1 MQNKHTTLYIYK
13 REYTYPLEIIT
24 YSKKDMAKDK
34 KKNVSEKKTE
44 ENVEEVQVK
53 ENIDHSELEQKLK
66 EAENQILLSLADND
80 NLRKR
85 FDREKEDLSNY
96 VISSFAK
103 EILSV
108 LDNLER
114 ALKSIDLDELKKSD
128 QNISQFVEGIEL
140 TEKQIITVFEKF
152 KIEKINSLNQNF
164 DPNLH
169 QAMFEVENPD
179 KQPGIITEVVQE
191 GYRIGDRLLRPAMVG
206 VVKKKN

>member
-1 MQNKHTTLYIYK
+1 MV
-13 REYTYPLEIIT
+13 
-24 YSKKDMAKDK
+24 KDK
-34 KKNVSEKKTE
+34 KKNVSEKKSE
-44 ENVEEVQVK
+44 EKVEEVQIK
-53 ENIDHSELEQKLK
+53 EINYSELEEKLK

-114 ALKSIDLDELKKSD
+114 ALKSIDQDKLNKSD
-128 QNISQFVEGIEL
+128 KNISQFIEGIEL
-140 TEKQIITVFEKF
+140 TEKQIITIFEKF
-152 KIEKINSLNQNF
+152 KIEKVNSLDQNF

-169 QAMFEVENPD
+169 QAMFEVENPN
-179 KQPGIITEVVQE
+179 KESGTITEVVQE

-206 VVKKKN
+206 VVKKKDQ

>member
-1 MQNKHTTLYIYK
+1 
-13 REYTYPLEIIT
+13 
-24 YSKKDMAKDK
+24 MAKDK
-34 KKNVSEKKTE
+34 KKNVSEKKSE
-44 ENVEEVQVK
+44 EKVEEAQFK
-53 ENIDHSELEQKLK
+53 EIDYSELEEKLK

-152 KIEKINSLNQNF
+152 KIEKINSLDQNF

-206 VVKKKN
+206 VVKKKS

>member
-1 MQNKHTTLYIYK
+1 
-13 REYTYPLEIIT
+13 
-24 YSKKDMAKDK
+24 MAKDK
-34 KKNVSEKKTE
+34 KKNISEKKSE
-44 ENVEEVQVK
+44 EKVEEVLVK
-53 ENIDHSELEQKLK
+53 EINNSELEEKLK

-85 FDREKEDLSNY
+85 FDREKEDLGNY

-128 QNISQFVEGIEL
+128 QNISQFIEGIEL
-140 TEKQIITVFEKF
+140 TEKQIITIFEKF
-152 KIEKINSLNQNF
+152 KIEKIDSLDQNF

-169 QAMFEVENPD
+169 QAMFEIENSD

-206 VVKKKN
+206 VVKKKS

>member
-1 MQNKHTTLYIYK
+1 
-13 REYTYPLEIIT
+13 
-24 YSKKDMAKDK
+24 MAKDK
-34 KKNVSEKKTE
+34 KKIISEKKSE
-44 ENVEEVQVK
+44 EISEEVQVK
-53 ENIDHSELEQKLK
+53 ENIDYKELEEKLK

-114 ALKSIDLDELKKSD
+114 ALKSIDLNESKKSD
-128 QNISQFVEGIEL
+128 KNISQFIEGIEL
-140 TEKQIITVFEKF
+140 TEKQIITIFEKF
-152 KIEKINSLNQNF
+152 KIEKINSLDQVF

-169 QAMFEVENPD
+169 QAMFEVEDPD

-206 VVKKKN
+206 VVKKKD

>member
-1 MQNKHTTLYIYK
+1 
-13 REYTYPLEIIT
+13 
-24 YSKKDMAKDK
+24 MAKDK

-53 ENIDHSELEQKLK
+53 ENIDHSELEEKLK

-114 ALKSIDLDELKKSD
+114 ALKSIDQEELKKSD
-128 QNISQFVEGIEL
+128 QNVSQFIEGIEL
-140 TEKQIITVFEKF
+140 TEKQIVTIFEKF
-152 KIEKINSLNQNF
+152 KIEKIDSLDQNF

-169 QAMFEVENPD
+169 QAMFEVENTD
-179 KQPGIITEVVQE
+179 KQPGIITEVIQE
-191 GYRIGDRLLRPAMVG
+191 GYRIGGRLLRPAMVG
-206 VVKKKN
+206 VVKKKS

>member
-1 MQNKHTTLYIYK
+1 
-13 REYTYPLEIIT
+13 
-24 YSKKDMAKDK
+24 MAKDK
-34 KKNVSEKKTE
+34 KKNVSEKKSE

-53 ENIDHSELEQKLK
+53 KNIDYLELEGKLK

-128 QNISQFVEGIEL
+128 QNVSQFIEGIEL
-140 TEKQIITVFEKF
+140 TEKQIVTVFEKF
-152 KIEKINSLNQNF
+152 KIEKIDSLNQNF

-179 KQPGIITEVVQE
+179 KQPGIITEVIQE
-191 GYRIGDRLLRPAMVG
+191 GYRIGGRLLRPAMVG
-206 VVKKKN
+206 VVKKKS

>member
-1 MQNKHTTLYIYK
+1 
-13 REYTYPLEIIT
+13 
-24 YSKKDMAKDK
+24 MAKDK

-53 ENIDHSELEQKLK
+53 ENIDHSELEEKLK

-128 QNISQFVEGIEL
+128 QNISQFV
-140 TEKQIITVFEKF
+140 
-152 KIEKINSLNQNF
+152 
-164 DPNLH
+164 DC
-169 QAMFEVENPD
+169 
-179 KQPGIITEVVQE
+179 
-191 GYRIGDRLLRPAMVG
+191 LLYTSPSPRD
-206 VVKKKN
+206 

>member
-1 MQNKHTTLYIYK
+1 
-13 REYTYPLEIIT
+13 
-24 YSKKDMAKDK
+24 MAKDK
-34 KKNVSEKKTE
+34 KKNISEKKSE
-44 ENVEEVQVK
+44 EKVEEAQLK
-53 ENIDHSELEQKLK
+53 EIDYSELEEKLK

-114 ALKSIDLDELKKSD
+114 ALKSIDQDELKKSD
-128 QNISQFVEGIEL
+128 QNVSQLIEGIEL
-140 TEKQIITVFEKF
+140 TEKQIVTIFEKF
-152 KIEKINSLNQNF
+152 KIEKIDSLDQNF

-179 KQPGIITEVVQE
+179 KQPGIVTEVIQE
-191 GYRIGDRLLRPAMVG
+191 GYRIGGRLLRPAMVG